1 MSTSTWGSE
10 AVVALP
16 EPGSRGARGSTGPSA
31 PGDGAGSPETETGTG
46 TGTGTGRATATG
58 DGAVTGDGTGWEAV
72 CRASDLAVERGAA
85 ALVGGQQVALFR
97 LTDGRVLAVQQL
109 DPFSGANVM
118 SRGIVGTRGGVPTV
132 ASPMYKQVFALETGV
147 CLDPVGFLLVL
158 AAGPDLVTW
167 PVEVR
172 AGVVHVG
179 VPAADGTAC

>member
-10 AVVALP
+10 AVVAQ
-16 EPGSRGARGSTGPSA
+16 PGARDGRGATGPWVPGEGPGSTGPA
-31 PGDGAGSPETETGTG
+31 TKNGA
-46 TGTGTGRATATG
+46 
-58 DGAVTGDGTGWEAV
+58 GTGWEAV
-72 CRASDLAVERGAA
+72 CRVSDLAVERGAA

-109 DPFSGANVM
+109 DPFSGTNVM

-132 ASPMYKQVFALETGV
+132 ASPMYKQVFALETGA
-147 CLDPVGFLLVL
+147 CLDPVGFLPVL

-172 AGVVHVG
+172 AGVVHVCL
-179 VPAADGTAC
+179 PADGTAC

>member
-10 AVVALP
+10 AVVAGP
-16 EPGSRGARGSTGPSA
+16 GARG
-31 PGDGAGSPETETGTG
+31 AG
-46 TGTGTGRATATG
+46 
-58 DGAVTGDGTGWEAV
+58 GTGWEAV

-147 CLDPVGFLLVL
+147 CLDPVGFLPVL